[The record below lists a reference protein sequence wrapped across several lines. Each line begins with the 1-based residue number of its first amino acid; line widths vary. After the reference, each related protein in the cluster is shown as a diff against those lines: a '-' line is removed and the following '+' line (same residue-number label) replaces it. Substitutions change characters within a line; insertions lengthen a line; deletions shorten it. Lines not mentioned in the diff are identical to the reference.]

1 MSVACLALVAGI
13 GASGVANASPAGS
26 RSVARPST
34 HSTRSSQSAAMRHDL
49 YRLRMCESGDHYHLN
64 TGNGYYGAYQ
74 FSERTWRGLGFRGRP
89 DRAKAI
95 TQNRAARKEHSMS
108 GWSAWP
114 TCSQR
119 AHLR

>member
-1 MSVACLALVAGI
+1 MAAGMITATVAAATPVG
-13 GASGVANASPAGS
+13 ANAS
-26 RSVARPST
+26 
-34 HSTRSSQSAAMRHDL
+34 MRVELH
-49 YRLRMCESGDHYHLN
+49 RLRVCESGNNYHLN

-89 DRAKAI
+89 DRAKRK
-95 TQNRAARKEHSMS
+95 TQNRAARELHAAS

-114 TCSQR
+114 ACSER